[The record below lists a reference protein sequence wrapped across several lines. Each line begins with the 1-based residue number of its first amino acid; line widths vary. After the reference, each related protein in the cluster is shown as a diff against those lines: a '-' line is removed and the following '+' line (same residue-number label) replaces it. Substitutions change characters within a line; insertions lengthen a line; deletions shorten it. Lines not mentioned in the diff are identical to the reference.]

1 MSIESTTPQLTLAAT
16 LLNFRYRALRLC
28 LYLLTLWL
36 LGQGYLD
43 AQEAPTEGAVAG
55 TVFIADAEGRSY
67 MPGATVALQ
76 GPEALQA
83 VTDEKGQYSFS
94 DVEPGQYTLIATLPG
109 LQSEQ
114 DITIDAGAATNIEL
128 ELKPVSVQTSVT
140 VSDTASDE
148 KVPTVAETITGKTIA
163 DAPNVNERFESLLP
177 LVPGVVRGPDGR
189 INLKGARNT

>member
-1 MSIESTTPQLTLAAT
+1 MSIESATSQLTLAAT
-16 LLNFRYRALRLC
+16 LLNFRYRAFRLC

-36 LGQGYLD
+36 LGQGYVD
-43 AQEAPTEGAVAG
+43 AQKAPTEGAVAG

-94 DVEPGQYTLIATLPG
+94 DVEPGQYTIIATLPG

-114 DITIDAGAATNIEL
+114 DITIDVGAATNIEL

-163 DAPNVNERFESLLP
+163 DASNVTERFASLP
-177 LVPGVVRGPDGR
+177 
-189 INLKGARNT
+189 